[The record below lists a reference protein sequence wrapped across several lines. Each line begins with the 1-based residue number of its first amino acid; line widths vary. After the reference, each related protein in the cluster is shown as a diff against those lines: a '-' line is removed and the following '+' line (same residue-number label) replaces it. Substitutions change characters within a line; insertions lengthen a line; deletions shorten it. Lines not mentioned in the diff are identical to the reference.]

1 MLLVDHASRLEGLAL
16 DAFPVEQD
24 GLAPAEMN
32 VGWGQVALAVVAA
45 AVVVLVYE
53 IFDLRLEVA
62 RQVVVFPQDAVLQGV
77 ASALEVPL
85 CLALGAKDFWLIL
98 TLLGVTMSQRSCA
111 TQSRRCA
118 PSRSR
123 SARPT
128 SWRTPAAGPA
138 LHWPRERVAPPML
151 GPEPFL
157 GGRRTGYGAPA
168 GPA

>member
-1 MLLVDHASRLEGLAL
+1 MLLVGHASRLEGLAL
-16 DAFPVEQD
+16 DAFPVGQD

-32 VGWGQVALAVVAA
+32 VGWGQVALALVAA
-45 AVVVLVYE
+45 AVVVLVQE
-53 IFDLRLEVA
+53 SFDLHLEVA

-77 ASALEVPL
+77 ASPLEVTL

-118 PSRSR
+118 PSSSR

-128 SWRTPAAGPA
+128 PWRTPAAGPA
-138 LHWPRERVAPPML
+138 HHWPREQVARPML
-151 GPEPFL
+151 GPEPL
-157 GGRRTGYGAPA
+157 QGGRRTGYGAPA